1 MKIRGVFL
9 VTPVS
14 TTQRIRPTRW
24 HPRPARTARAPKAL
38 RCWRRHS
45 NLASVCTCIFRMTMA
60 SSTESRVRRAAK
72 FAGKLTHDSPARPPC
87 PIGVGVGFASC
98 DLVLIRRPS
107 GRYRATSK
115 IERIRTLDPWSEAG
129 LPSQLHQLTTERGCH
144 FRFTVL
150 TEILAI
156 D

>member
-1 MKIRGVFL
+1 MIHRLG
-9 VTPVS
+9 
-14 TTQRIRPTRW
+14 
-24 HPRPARTARAPKAL
+24 RPARLAL
-38 RCWRRHS
+38 V
-45 NLASVCTCIFRMTMA
+45 SV
-60 SSTESRVRRAAK
+60 
-72 FAGKLTHDSPARPPC
+72 LPA
-87 PIGVGVGFASC
+87 C
-98 DLVLIRRPS
+98 DLVLIRRPI

-115 IERIRTLDPWSEAG
+115 IERIRTLDPRSEAG